1 MTDSPTMENNNAP
14 SPVQFFQTLTA
25 YQNTGALKA
34 ALELDLFTAIGE
46 SGATSAELATRGDAA
61 ERGLR
66 ILCDYMTVLGFLE
79 KKGDRYHLT
88 KDSAT
93 FLNKKS
99 PAYAG
104 GAADFLLSDHL
115 TRAFADVAAAVR
127 KGGTVLPGAGSMT
140 PEHPMWLSF
149 ARGMSWLM
157 RPGAQALAEIVL
169 LDPANDTKV
178 LDVSASHAIWGLSFA
193 QRNPRAHIVAL
204 DWAPVLQVAR
214 ENADRMKLADRFSTI
229 EGSAFEV
236 DFGRDYD
243 LILLP
248 NFLHHFEM
256 ATCVRLLQ
264 KCRAALRQNG
274 RVAIV
279 EFVPNPD
286 RVSPPDAA
294 TFSLVMLVSTERG
307 DAYTFAEF
315 EGMLHDAGFTSIEQH
330 PLPPGVST
338 AIIAANR

>member
-1 MTDSPTMENNNAP
+1 MESNDAP
-14 SPVQFFQTLTA
+14 SPVLIFETLTA
-25 YQNTGALKA
+25 YQDTAALKA
-34 ALELDLFTAIGE
+34 AIELNLFTALGE
-46 SGATSAELATRGDAA
+46 NGATAAELATRFTAA

-66 ILCDYMTVLGFLE
+66 ILCDYLTVLGFLE
-79 KKGDRYHLT
+79 KKADHYHLT
-88 KDSAT
+88 KDSPI
-93 FLNKKS
+93 FLNRNS

-104 GAADFLLSDHL
+104 GAAEFLLSDHL
-115 TRAFADVAAAVR
+115 TKAFADVAAAVR
-127 KGGTVLPGAGSMT
+127 KGGTVQPGGGSMAH
-140 PEHPMWLSF
+140 EHPMWLSF

-157 RPGAQALAEIVL
+157 TPGAQALAKIVA
-169 LDPANDTKV
+169 LDQARDTKV

-193 QRNPRAHIVAL
+193 QRNPRAQVVAL
-204 DWAPVLQVAR
+204 DWAPVLKVAR
-214 ENADRMKLADRFSTI
+214 ENAERMKLTDRFSTI

-243 LILLP
+243 VILLP
-248 NFLHHFEM
+248 NFLHHFDT

-264 KCRAALRQNG
+264 KCHAALRENG

-307 DAYTFAEF
+307 DAYIFAEL
-315 EGMLHDAGFTSIEQH
+315 EQMLEEARFTSIKQH

-338 AIIAANR
+338 AIVAAKGQ

>member
-1 MTDSPTMENNNAP
+1 MQDAP
-14 SPVQFFQTLTA
+14 SPVQIFETLTA
-25 YQNTGALKA
+25 YQDSAALKG
-34 ALELDLFTAIGE
+34 ALELDLFTAISE
-46 SGATSAELATRGDAA
+46 NGATAAELATRCHAA
-61 ERGLR
+61 ERGVR
-66 ILCDYMTVLGFLE
+66 ILSDYLTVLGFLE

-88 KDSAT
+88 KDSAA

-104 GAADFLLSDHL
+104 GAAEFLLSDHL
-115 TRAFADVAAAVR
+115 TEAFADVAAAVR
-127 KGGTVLPGAGSMT
+127 KGGTVLAGAGSMA

-157 RPGAQALAEIVL
+157 RPGAQTLAEIVA
-169 LDPANDTKV
+169 LDPARDTKV
-178 LDVSASHAIWGLSFA
+178 LDISASHAIWGLSFA
-193 QRNPRAHIVAL
+193 ERNPRAHVVAL
-204 DWAPVLQVAR
+204 DWAPVLKVAG
-214 ENADRMKLADRFSTI
+214 ENAERMKLTDRFSTI

-248 NFLHHFEM
+248 NFLHHFDVP
-256 ATCVRLLQ
+256 TCVRLLQ
-264 KCRAALRQNG
+264 KCHTALQENG

-315 EGMLHDAGFTSIEQH
+315 EQMLQEARFTSIEQH

-338 AIIAANR
+338 AIVAAKG

>member
-1 MTDSPTMENNNAP
+1 MQDAP
-14 SPVQFFQTLTA
+14 SPVEIFKTLTA
-25 YQNTGALKA
+25 YQDSAALKA

-46 SGATSAELATRGDAA
+46 KGATAAELATRCDAA
-61 ERGLR
+61 ERGVR
-66 ILCDYMTVLGFLE
+66 ILCDYVTVLGFLE

-88 KDSAT
+88 KDSAA

-99 PAYAG
+99 PVYAG
-104 GAADFLLSDHL
+104 GAAEFLLSDHL
-115 TRAFADVAAAVR
+115 TEAFADVAAAVR
-127 KGGTVLPGAGSMT
+127 KGGTVLEGAGSMA

-157 RPGAQALAEIVL
+157 TPGAQALAGIVP
-169 LDPANDTKV
+169 LDSARDTKV
-178 LDVSASHAIWGLSFA
+178 LDISASHAIWGLSFA
-193 QRNPRAHIVAL
+193 QRNPRAHVVAL
-204 DWAPVLQVAR
+204 DWAPVLKVAR
-214 ENADRMKLADRFSTI
+214 ENADRLKLTDRFSTI

-236 DFGRDYD
+236 DFGPDYD

-248 NFLHHFEM
+248 NFLHHFD
-256 ATCVRLLQ
+256 APTCVRLLE
-264 KCRAALRQNG
+264 KCHAALRENG

-315 EGMLHDAGFTSIEQH
+315 EKMLQEARFKSIEHH

-338 AIIAANR
+338 AIVATKG

>member
-1 MTDSPTMENNNAP
+1 MENNNAP
-14 SPVQFFQTLTA
+14 SPVQIFETLTA
-25 YQNTGALKA
+25 YQNSAALKA
-34 ALELDLFTAIGE
+34 ALELDLFTALGE
-46 SGATSAELATRGDAA
+46 NGATAAELATRCEAA

-79 KKGDRYHLT
+79 KKDDRYHLT
-88 KDSAT
+88 KDSAA

-99 PAYAG
+99 PTYAG
-104 GAADFLLSDHL
+104 GAAEFLLSDHL
-115 TRAFADVAAAVR
+115 TQAFADVAGAVR
-127 KGGTVLPGAGSMT
+127 KGGTVLAGAGSMA

-157 RPGAQALAEIVL
+157 TPGARALAEIVA
-169 LDPANDTKV
+169 LDPARTTKV
-178 LDVSASHAIWGLSFA
+178 LDISASHAIWGLSFA

-204 DWAPVLQVAR
+204 DWAPVLKVGR
-214 ENADRMKLADRFSTI
+214 ENAERLNLADRFSTI

-236 DFGRDYD
+236 DFGKDYD

-248 NFLHHFEM
+248 NFLHHFD
-256 ATCVRLLQ
+256 APTCVRLLE
-264 KCRAALRQNG
+264 KCHAALRENG

-315 EGMLHDAGFTSIEQH
+315 ERMLQEARFTSIEQH

-338 AIIAANR
+338 AIIAEKSR

>member
-1 MTDSPTMENNNAP
+1 MENNDAP
-14 SPVQFFQTLTA
+14 SPVHIFETLTA
-25 YQNTGALKA
+25 YQDTAALKA
-34 ALELDLFTAIGE
+34 AIELDLFSAIDGN
-46 SGATSAELATRGDAA
+46 GATAAELATRSNAA

-66 ILCDYMTVLGFLE
+66 ILCDYLTVLGFLE
-79 KKGDRYHLT
+79 KKADRYHLT
-88 KDSAT
+88 KDSAA
-93 FLNKKS
+93 FLSRTS
-99 PAYAG
+99 PTYAG
-104 GAADFLLSDHL
+104 GAAEFLLSDEL
-115 TRAFADVAAAVR
+115 TKAFADVAAAVR
-127 KGGTVLPGAGSMT
+127 KGGTTLVGAGSMA

-157 RPGAQALAEIVL
+157 TPGAQALTKIVS
-169 LDPANDTKV
+169 LDPARATKV
-178 LDVSASHAIWGLSFA
+178 LDISASHAIWGLSFA
-193 QRNPRAHIVAL
+193 QGNPQAHVVAL
-204 DWAPVLQVAR
+204 DWAPVLTVAR
-214 ENADRMKLADRFSTI
+214 ENAERMKLTDRFSTI

-248 NFLHHFEM
+248 NFLHHFD
-256 ATCVRLLQ
+256 APTCVGLLK
-264 KCRAALRQNG
+264 KCHAALRENG

-315 EGMLHDAGFTSIEQH
+315 EKMLQEARFNSIEQH
-330 PLPPGVST
+330 ALPPGVST
-338 AIIAANR
+338 AIIATKAESSS

>member
-1 MTDSPTMENNNAP
+1 MENNDAP
-14 SPVQFFQTLTA
+14 SPVQIFQTLTA
-25 YQNTGALKA
+25 HQNTAALKA
-34 ALELDLFTAIGE
+34 AIELDLFTAIGE
-46 SGATSAELATRGDAA
+46 SGATAAELAIRCDAA

-66 ILCDYMTVLGFLE
+66 ILSDYMTVLGFLE
-79 KKGDRYHLT
+79 KKADRYHLT
-88 KDSAT
+88 KDSAA

-104 GAADFLLSDHL
+104 GAAQFLLSDHL
-115 TRAFADVAAAVR
+115 TEAFADVAGAVR
-127 KGGTVLPGAGSMT
+127 KGGTVLGPGGSMA

-157 RPGAQALAEIVL
+157 TPGAQALAQIVE
-169 LDPANDTKV
+169 LDSGRDTKV
-178 LDVSASHAIWGLSFA
+178 LDISASHGIWGLSFA

-204 DWAPVLQVAR
+204 DWAPVLKVAR
-214 ENADRMKLADRFSTI
+214 ENAERMKLADRFSTI

-248 NFLHHFEM
+248 NFLHHFD
-256 ATCVRLLQ
+256 APTCVRLLQ
-264 KCRAALRQNG
+264 KCHAALRENG

-315 EGMLHDAGFTSIEQH
+315 DAMLQEARFTSIQQH

-338 AIIAANR
+338 AIIATKS